1 MNIPWNLKSNI
12 FSVIDFINAPALLYF
27 LQKNVTKRA
36 RIDKLSISPIWK
48 EHKKYLQK
56 YSATGLIFE
65 FGAGKSLAQNLFLSD
80 VVDEQLVVD
89 LNPMI
94 DIELVETSRE
104 QLSKM
109 LQLKSDSKI
118 VNREDLTQFGIKYK
132 APWDAV
138 KSGLENQTLDA
149 CISTNTLEHIPEA
162 SIVDIFT
169 ELRRTLKDTGIVSA
183 KIDYS
188 DHYAH
193 TDRSISL
200 LNYLK
205 YDTKSWQKYNHACH
219 YQNRLRHYDYIRIFE
234 ELGFSV
240 IEQKL
245 SFDEQNIPQEVENL
259 FKDKNESWKATSA
272 HIILKKL

>member
-1 MNIPWNLKSNI
+1 M
-12 FSVIDFINAPALLYF
+12 
-27 LQKNVTKRA
+27 
-36 RIDKLSISPIWK
+36 SISPIWK

-132 APWDAV
+132 APWDAA

-183 KIDYS
+183 NIDYS